1 MRHFFFVLFKSNP
14 GIIVREERRQ
24 QCSVN
29 ALETAHRNS
38 LLQRDSA
45 GIWAFTTRKKVSHQ
59 YLQDA
64 NRSFFLIRMPI

>member
-1 MRHFFFVLFKSNP
+1 MRHFFLFFLKATRAC
-14 GIIVREERRQ
+14 IVREERRQ

-64 NRSFFLIRMPI
+64 NLS